1 VNPEQSPDRLK
12 MRLIVRGDTEPR
24 HLFEGVATDSP
35 TPMASSMRLMIALED
50 EEYDSDDGECEELA
64 LGDVGTAFLKGDEY
78 STDEPVRWVAYKAH
92 KNARLRVFKLK
103 GSLYGQVDAPIR
115 WFNTVVDWMVKE
127 QGFVQSKN
135 DVCLFRHP
143 KTRLKVLMH
152 VDDNLSR
159 GKRRHSTKFWQ
170 EMHERFGLKYWAFLE
185 TGEQRKFI
193 GCQLFKDAVG
203 GKHCFGLHQNEDVAA
218 FVDEHMPSGS
228 LPVKSPMTNKHE
240 MYVDSTLLS

>member
-1 VNPEQSPDRLK
+1 MNHVQKLTEELIAVVELMRRHKLQCSVSTALEAYNLEFSTVEGLRLLEVFGDDREEVLKNNKVPRLRMNPEQSPDRLK

-50 EEYDSDDGECEELA
+50 EDYDSDDEECEELA
-64 LGDVGTAFLKGDEY
+64 LGDVGTTFLKRDEY
-78 STDEPVRWVAYKAH
+78 RADEPVRWVAYKAH

-143 KTRLKVLMH
+143 KTRLRVLMH

-159 GKRRHSTKFWQ
+159 GERRHSTKFW
-170 EMHERFGLKYWAFLE
+170 
-185 TGEQRKFI
+185 
-193 GCQLFKDAVG
+193 
-203 GKHCFGLHQNEDVAA
+203 
-218 FVDEHMPSGS
+218 
-228 LPVKSPMTNKHE
+228 
-240 MYVDSTLLS
+240 